1 MKLLFCIYHINKWL
15 LGYICHQVE
24 VVKSGLQSSL
34 LVRHPETKDL
44 YVNFDPQ
51 ILTLIREAECM
62 ARLQLEVPAAAIDLR
77 AKQNTLKQN
86 YNAVLVRDQGLPTR
100 TPSFYHLLRR
110 LNGFLPKI
118 SAKLYYF
125 LVAAQ

>member
-1 MKLLFCIYHINKWL
+1 
-15 LGYICHQVE
+15 

-62 ARLQLEVPAAAIDLR
+62 SRLNLEVPAAAVDLR
-77 AKQNTLKQN
+77 TRQHSLKN
-86 YNAVLVRDQGLPTR
+86 SYNAIVVCKALICVL
-100 TPSFYHLLRR
+100 
-110 LNGFLPKI
+110 
-118 SAKLYYF
+118 
-125 LVAAQ
+125 